1 MKIHPIYMNAL
12 ERIKCFDPSQ
22 ACWLSRALS
31 FVSLILSD
39 EEEPGAVRFNAL
51 LYGLELAWLDGK
63 KFYGR
68 NWAQKKNTQKNTLRI

>member
-1 MKIHPIYMNAL
+1 MTLHKHAGSPGRY
-12 ERIKCFDPSQ
+12 
-22 ACWLSRALS
+22 LSS
-31 FVSLILSD
+31 PLILSD

-68 NWAQKKNTQKNTLRI
+68 NWAQKKNTQKNTLQI

>member
-1 MKIHPIYMNAL
+1 MTLHKHAGSPGRY
-12 ERIKCFDPSQ
+12 
-22 ACWLSRALS
+22 LSS
-31 FVSLILSD
+31 PLILSD

-68 NWAQKKNTQKNTLRI
+68 N